1 MNAFLSVI
9 PPSLG
14 LSPPVTVT
22 KVTKV
27 WKPWYQCDTDE
38 QFRKTRGDKSL
49 TTAHTHPFCHRAFSF
64 VTSLQA
70 LPFLALNPFVTFVTV
85 TRVKGKYLK
94 EKKKL

>member
-49 TTAHTHPFCHRAFSF
+49 PVTHVTPFCHRVFSF
-64 VTSLQA
+64 VTGLQA
-70 LPFLALNPFVTFVTV
+70 LPLLALNPFVTFVTV
-85 TRVKGKYLK
+85 TRWKRKYLK